1 MFRERQRKT
10 IQGIVMTQK
19 KLFEP
24 GTFVSTFSGQ
34 AGIVLS
40 EQGLEKVGRTY
51 REGKRPGYYFA
62 PGCCQNPDYV
72 LQVPVLFEDRTFDI
86 MRATS
91 IRRNSNITEE
101 KQMLLKTLI
110 EALG

>member
-1 MFRERQRKT
+1 MPP
-10 IQGIVMTQK
+10 K

-24 GTFVSTFSGQ
+24 GIFVSTFSRQ

-40 EQGLEKVGRTY
+40 EQGLVKARSTY

-72 LQVPVLFEDRTFDI
+72 LQVPVLFEDRTFDV

-91 IRRNSNITEE
+91 IRKNATISDE

-110 EALG
+110 EALE

>member
-1 MFRERQRKT
+1 MSP
-10 IQGIVMTQK
+10 K

-40 EQGLEKVGRTY
+40 GQGLEKARRTY

-91 IRRNSNITEE
+91 IRKKTNITEG
-101 KQMLLKTLI
+101 KQMLLKSLT
-110 EALG
+110 EAPK